1 LSFEEALQ
9 RNQQFRKDWELAIE
23 KHNQVR
29 EEHARKSGIQTAE
42 EEEKNPE
49 IKGIRKQSNPKI
61 SQARGTEQ
69 IQNVEEVRRDPVK
82 NRILQSNRETKNKKV
97 SQDDVLEHQNL
108 VEALNAGL
116 RDVEEL
122 ASSILF

>member
-9 RNQQFRKDWELAIE
+9 RNQQFRKDWEQAIE

-49 IKGIRKQSNPKI
+49 IKGIRKQSNPQI

-122 ASSILF
+122 ANSILF

>member
-9 RNQQFRKDWELAIE
+9 RNQQFRKDWEQAIE

-42 EEEKNPE
+42 EEEKKPE
-49 IKGIRKQSNPKI
+49 ITGIRKQSKPQI
-61 SQARGTEQ
+61 S
-69 IQNVEEVRRDPVK
+69 QNVEEVRRDPVK

-122 ASSILF
+122 ANSILF